1 METTIM
7 ALAID
12 HRVAKAA
19 EIQTILTKYGCI
31 IKTRLGLHEANQD
44 SCSERGLIILHVSS
58 DAKEVEKLEKDL
70 NVVEGVKVK
79 YMTL

>member
-1 METTIM
+1 MNTTIM
-7 ALAID
+7 ALTID
-12 HRVAKAA
+12 HRVAKAP

-31 IKTRLGLHEANQD
+31 IKTRLGLHEANED

-58 DAKEVEKLEKDL
+58 NASDVEQLEKEL
-70 NVVEGVKVK
+70 NIIEGVEVK